1 MDGGE
6 RDNRLD
12 SCFYGRDG
20 NSKYGVGPGQEL
32 LAAPAGGFQYSVL
45 ALGRG
50 AGAETVA
57 TVSALAGG
65 GWQR

>member
-1 MDGGE
+1 MWGAGTGDC
-6 RDNRLD
+6 R
-12 SCFYGRDG
+12 GR
-20 NSKYGVGPGQEL
+20 NSWLPRRVG
-32 LAAPAGGFQYSVL
+32 FVFNIVYW
-45 ALGRG
+45 GRG